1 MEAEKE
7 KPEIVWKAEKLV
19 AATMGGRDASHDAAH
34 AFRVRGLALSL
45 AKEEA
50 LSGPSLEIVELA
62 ALLHDIGDYKYAKW
76 VADCIV
82 HNNSQICNFGVL
94 FILFKYCRD
103 FTEDTT
109 TVEKFLEEE
118 RLEESKREMILA
130 IIRHMGFKNEVA
142 STSSPDSSLEF
153 CIVQDAD
160 RLDAIGAIG
169 IARCFT
175 YGGSKNHILY
185 DPEIPPRQGLTKEK
199 YMMKDGKQ
207 TTVNH
212 FHEKLFKLKDLM
224 KTKAGKNRAEKRHKF
239 MEDFLVEF
247 FEEWSGR
254 S

>member
-19 AATMGGRDASHDAAH
+19 AATMGERDASHDAAH

-62 ALLHDIGDYKYAKW
+62 ALLHDIGDYKYAK
-76 VADCIV
+76 D
-82 HNNSQICNFGVL
+82 L
-94 FILFKYCRD
+94 
-103 FTEDTT
+103 TEDTT

-118 RLEESKREMILA
+118 GLEERKREKILA

-207 TTVNH
+207 TSVNH

-239 MEDFLVEF
+239 MEDFLAEF
-247 FEEWSGR
+247 YEEWSG
-254 S
+254 SS

>member
-19 AATMGGRDASHDAAH
+19 AATMGERDASHDAAH

-62 ALLHDIGDYKYAKW
+62 ALLHDIGDYK
-76 VADCIV
+76 D
-82 HNNSQICNFGVL
+82 L
-94 FILFKYCRD
+94 
-103 FTEDTT
+103 TEDTT

-118 RLEESKREMILA
+118 GLEERKREKILA

-207 TTVNH
+207 TSVNH

-239 MEDFLVEF
+239 MEDFLAEF
-247 FEEWSGR
+247 YEEWSG
-254 S
+254 SS